1 MKKEGDI
8 KRRYQHPDA
17 VSYTPESK
25 DGLMLLI
32 KPSFSFENRR
42 HIYFVAAHKLILN
55 VSKIRLW
62 LICARASY
70 LYPLFSKVT
79 VPLYRKEVGVSVQ
92 KQVCAAN
99 SQLKDTRGH
108 SFLNAPAG
116 VFYSLLAS
124 VSPISK
130 RQTENLF
137 SKVSILFRSANTIYT
152 NSKNYLP
159 LANTHRPTL
168 VDTVSTLF
176 ASAYINSG

>member
-1 MKKEGDI
+1 MKNMDI
-8 KRRYQHPDA
+8 IP
-17 VSYTPESK
+17 P
-25 DGLMLLI
+25 
-32 KPSFSFENRR
+32 PPPSFENIR

-130 RQTENLF
+130 TSISQKYIKNLF
-137 SKVSILFRSANTIYT
+137 SNALVLF
-152 NSKNYLP
+152 LF
-159 LANTHRPTL
+159 
-168 VDTVSTLF
+168 STLSSLTVYLKF
-176 ASAYINSG
+176 QQQISQQRFHQLPITNYQLLINSIGGLL